1 MKFDPSIVQANIPS
15 PLGNITLAATAQGL
29 AGLWFE
35 GQRHLP
41 PELVTHQAA
50 KPSFQSNL
58 HRQFTDDA
66 TLAASPAALPS
77 EGLERAEAVS
87 SSPPIWPNAPDHP
100 VLQQARQQLA
110 EYFAGQRRHFELPLD
125 LSGGTAFQQAVWQ
138 ALLAVAPGGTVSY
151 GEISQR
157 IGKPGAVR
165 AVGAAIGRNPVSIVV
180 PCHRVLG
187 ADGSLTGYAGG
198 LARKTALLRLEGALL
213 EELV

>member
-1 MKFDPSIVQANIPS
+1 MKFDASIVQANIPS

-41 PELVTHQAA
+41 TELVSW
-50 KPSFQSNL
+50 PS
-58 HRQFTDDA
+58 A
-66 TLAASPAALPS
+66 
-77 EGLERAEAVS
+77 
-87 SSPPIWPNAPDHP
+87 PNHP
-100 VLQQARQQLA
+100 VIQQACEQLA

-157 IGKPGAVR
+157 IGKPSAVR

-198 LARKTALLRLEGALL
+198 LARKTALLQLEGALP